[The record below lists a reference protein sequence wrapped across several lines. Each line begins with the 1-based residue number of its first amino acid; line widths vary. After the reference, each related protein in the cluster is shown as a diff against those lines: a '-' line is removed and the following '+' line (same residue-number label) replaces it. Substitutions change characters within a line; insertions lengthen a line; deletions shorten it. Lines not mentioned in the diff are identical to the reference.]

1 MEQLVR
7 TNNIVLLATG
17 GTISMKTDDSGA
29 AYKALGA
36 ASLGENLSGI
46 PNVSIE
52 AVDFAYD
59 IGYSV
64 THQMMLAL
72 AHQITQL
79 CERGDIDAVVVC
91 HGTDVMEEVATFVDL
106 TVASRKPIVFTGA
119 MRNAS
124 MPGYDG
130 AHNLRSAVQ
139 VAMSEHAMGR
149 GVLVCMDDT
158 VHIARA
164 ITKTHTSRTSTF
176 DSPNF
181 GAVGFLNND
190 VVDFKG
196 TPPSFRKYAL
206 PTHFVDVPLIWV
218 YAGQDTS
225 FLSLACSQSKGI
237 VIAAKGIGHVP
248 AWWMP
253 VIRQAIAQDVIV
265 VVASQCGSGST
276 SLQYGGVGSDRDLL
290 DAGVI
295 FAGYRRPLQARIELM
310 CAISCG
316 LAPAEIRRAFASPF
330 GLE

>member
-1 MEQLVR
+1 
-7 TNNIVLLATG
+7 
-17 GTISMKTDDSGA
+17 MKTDGAGA

-36 ASLGENLSGI
+36 VSLGERLSDIPNLS
-46 PNVSIE
+46 IE
-52 AVDFAYD
+52 KIDFACD

-72 AHQITQL
+72 AHQITRL

-91 HGTDVMEEVATFVDL
+91 HGTDVMQEVATVVDL
-106 TVASRKPIVFTGA
+106 TVASTKPIVFTGA

-139 VAMSEHAMGR
+139 VAISDHAVGR

-164 ITKTHTSRTSTF
+164 VTKTHTSRTSTF
-176 DSPNF
+176 ESPNF
-181 GAVGFLNND
+181 GAVGFVNNE
-190 VVDFKG
+190 VLDFKG
-196 TPPSFRKYAL
+196 TPLSFRKYAL
-206 PTHFVDVPLIWV
+206 PASFVDVPLIWV

-225 FLSLACSQSKGI
+225 FLSHACSQAKGI

-253 VIRQAIAQDVIV
+253 VIRQAIAQRVIV

-276 SLQYGGVGSDRDLL
+276 GLQYGGPGGDYDLL

-295 FAGYRRPLQARIELM
+295 FAGYRLPLQARIELM

-316 LAPAEIRRAFASPF
+316 LDPAEIRRAFASPF
-330 GLE
+330 GLEGA